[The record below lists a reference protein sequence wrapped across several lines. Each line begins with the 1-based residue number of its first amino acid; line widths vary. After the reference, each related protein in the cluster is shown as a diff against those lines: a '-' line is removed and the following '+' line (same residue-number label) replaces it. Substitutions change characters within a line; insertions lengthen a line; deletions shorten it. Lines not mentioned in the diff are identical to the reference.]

1 MSKLSNKA
9 FAIMGMCEQTR
20 KSFGITVDPRGG
32 AYAFCWAFKIS
43 DAQAKR
49 EGYDRTHA
57 HGAIIYD
64 AEYNGCP
71 YCGTKGFYICGKCG
85 RVICYQDQKMVTC
98 PNCGTSGEVQ
108 VAESFD
114 LTGGGM

>member
-1 MSKLSNKA
+1 MGKLSNKA
-9 FAIMGMCEQTR
+9 FAIMGMCEQER
-20 KSFGITVDPRGG
+20 KPFGITVDPRSG
-32 AYAFCWAFKIS
+32 AYAFCWAFRIS

-49 EGYDRTHA
+49 EGYDKTHV
-57 HGAIIYD
+57 HGSIIYD
-64 AEYNGCP
+64 VEYNGCP

-85 RVICYQDQKMVTC
+85 KVICYHGQETVTC
-98 PNCGTSGEVQ
+98 PNCGMSGEVR